1 MKKIFMLCTAALMLA
16 SCGGG
21 DKKEAGS
28 KTDEPVAEKKD
39 DAHLS

>member
-21 DKKEAGS
+21 DKKEADS
-28 KTDEPVAEKKD
+28 KTDDPVAEKKRCG
-39 DAHLS
+39 